1 MKIQNILIVSII
13 IMTLFSISSIPLI
26 SAEANITG
34 TIDTFEFETSN
45 GMTPTS
51 IKVNDSAG
59 GSIYAVFYEGLLG
72 DGFVSTYEILNDGS
86 IVTPLID
93 TFEFDTAFTTSP
105 SAIKYS
111 GDIYLVGYKGAGGD
125 GFAKTINISED
136 GTIIGT
142 LDTFEVEETDLNE
155 ANVFFIDQANGI
167 IGFTSAQFTTDGIL
181 GTGNASSNGTINR
194 ISRLVFNDT
203 QANFVDSINVS
214 SSVVL
219 VSYQADVGGDNFGGH
234 VQTISIFPN
243 GTANDTID
251 LKVLD
256 AGEGDHPTITYL
268 NNNLYAI
275 AYKGVGGVGNIATYN
290 VFANGS
296 ISDKLDSVTFGSANF
311 PNGIKITDN
320 LLGIVFEDGSG
331 QGQFIIREIFDN
343 GSISTQTVSSFIF
356 DTVAERSELLKFSDD
371 IYIITY
377 DGLGG
382 DGFITTVNVTVD
394 VCFENW
400 ILNSTACNILDNRT
414 IEYFDANSCGTFDDL
429 PADNGTIEFC
439 DFCSEPFQCS
449 LFDDSCGAGASTLN
463 CLATE
468 TQNPSCCATTNLTS
482 DCFFQGNLSSFE
494 FICGVLD
501 LTLVVP
507 TFPYVDFNVTFPME
521 LIFTQNNIT
530 VNITDFVLN
539 LTDPQGNT
547 SEFNFVV
554 DEFTQTYKLNLL
566 FVEEGDFPFRIFALS
581 PFDNIPEI
589 TGTLIVRKPYFITFR
604 AFEEKN
610 SRFFGRSNIGAYK
623 NKFAV
628 LTAELGRT
636 KKIRF
641 DPILEHYI
649 TPLFFST
656 SFNTPLFSAPYDNGE
671 AVLKLWETGEYGFR
685 LLDAREIEFNGVF
698 VVPNVTD
705 TYGLNAFVG
714 VFTFNGTDETVEVFF
729 DEKDTNQY
737 RWLFNIIFVIALVL
751 IIGTS
756 VFLFFVIPEH
766 ANISILFGLGF
777 TTMLILFRIFMFIW
791 RGW

>member
-1 MKIQNILIVSII
+1 MKIQNIIIVSMIL
-13 IMTLFSISSIPLI
+13 MTLFSISLVSLI

-34 TIDTFEFETSN
+34 TIDKFEYETSN

-51 IKVNDSAG
+51 IKVSDSAG
-59 GSIYAVFYEGLLG
+59 GSIYAVFYEGAIG
-72 DGFVSTYEILNDGS
+72 DGFVSTYEILNNGT
-86 IVTPLID
+86 IVKTLID
-93 TFEFDTAFTTSP
+93 TFEFDTSFTVTP

-111 GDIYLVGYKGAGGD
+111 DNIYLVGYKGAGGD
-125 GFAKTINISED
+125 GFAKTINISDD

-142 LDTFEVEETDLNE
+142 LDTFEIEETDLNE
-155 ANVFFIDQANGI
+155 PNVFFIDQANSLV
-167 IGFTSAQFTTDGIL
+167 GFTSSQTTVQGVL

-194 ISRLVFNDT
+194 ISRIVFNDT
-203 QANFVDSINVS
+203 QANFVDSINVTS
-214 SSVVL
+214 NVVL
-219 VSYQADVGGDNFGGH
+219 VVYQADVGGDNFGGH

-251 LKVLD
+251 LKILD
-256 AGEGDHPTITYL
+256 AGEGDHPSITYMG
-268 NNNLYAI
+268 NDLYAI
-275 AYKGVGGVGNIATYN
+275 AYKGVGGVGRIATYN

-296 ISDKLDSVTFGSANF
+296 ISDQLDVVTFGATDF
-311 PNGIKITDN
+311 PNGIKIANN
-320 LLGIVFEDGSG
+320 LLGIVHKDGSG
-331 QGQFIIREIFDN
+331 QGEFIIREIFNN
-343 GSISTQTVSSFIF
+343 GSINTQTISSFIF
-356 DTVAERSELLKFSDD
+356 DPTIERSELLKFSND

-377 DGLGG
+377 EGDAG
-382 DGFITTVNVTVD
+382 DGFITTVNVTVEI
-394 VCFENW
+394 CTENW
-400 ILNSTACNILDNRT
+400 IQNNSACNILDNQT
-414 IEYFDANSCGTFDDL
+414 IEYFDSNSCGTFDDL
-429 PADNGTIEFC
+429 PANNGTILFC
-439 DFCSEPFQCS
+439 DFCFEPFQCS
-449 LFDDSCGAGASTLN
+449 LFDDSCGGGASTLN

-501 LTLVVP
+501 LTLIVP
-507 TFPYVDFNVTFPME
+507 QFPYVDFNVTFPME

-530 VNITDFVLN
+530 VNITDFKLN
-539 LTDPQGNT
+539 LTSPDGNT
-547 SEFNFVV
+547 SEFDFVV
-554 DEFTQTYKLNLL
+554 DQFTQTYKLNLL
-566 FVEEGDFPFRIFALS
+566 FIEEGDFPFRIFATS

-610 SRFFGRSNIGAYK
+610 NRFFGRSNIGAYK

-671 AVLKLWETGEYGFR
+671 AVLKLWETGNYGFR
-685 LLDAREIEFNGVF
+685 LIDAREITFDGIF

-714 VFTFNGTDETVEVFF
+714 EFTFNGTDQVVEVFF

-777 TTMLILFRIFMFIW
+777 TTMLILFRVFMFIW